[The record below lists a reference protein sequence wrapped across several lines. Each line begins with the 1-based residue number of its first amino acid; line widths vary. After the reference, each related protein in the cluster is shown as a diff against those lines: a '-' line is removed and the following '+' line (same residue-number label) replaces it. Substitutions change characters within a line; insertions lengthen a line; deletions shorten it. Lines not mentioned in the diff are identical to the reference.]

1 MRRRLSTLP
10 PAPEQ
15 RAQYRTWRQCCAGE
29 LPAEQLSTR
38 DREDLIAGLHALGWT
53 DVDIASHTKQTTYT
67 TARIRARLGLTANEG
82 S

>member
-1 MRRRLSTLP
+1 MRRRLSTP
-10 PAPEQ
+10 PVQPKN
-15 RAQYRTWRQCCAGE
+15 RTPYAKWHRCCLGE
-29 LPAEQLSTR
+29 FPAEALTTS
-38 DREDLIAGLHALGWT
+38 DRADLVADLHALGWT